1 VIVRNLFRCFGCSSM
16 PMSEPAS
23 RWSVLGTQ
31 LANGLQA
38 QAMTKEHPSSIQ
50 NTFQSTLYP
59 ALAVAFS
66 RLAPKELAQCRAV
79 CTLWRE
85 AASSTEVRRAAFMQ
99 HWRLAGLV
107 GSARNPMILDTAA
120 LGHFVRRHVVRRGDT
135 LTGLAVCHGCEVT
148 TIMRLN
154 NLISY
159 HSLHSREDVFL
170 PVASASEVAGC
181 YVLFHYCRIARRELL
196 VLLNEA
202 EAQTARTT
210 MLDAEA
216 GAGGVGGS
224 RLRKAEEEA
233 LQGKLVALLCRSRQL
248 DQATA
253 KFYLAEAGWCLKKAL
268 ALYEQDLQWEC
279 RAPGGRRRRRA
290 PLQPLQD

>member
-1 VIVRNLFRCFGCSSM
+1 MR
-16 PMSEPAS
+16 
-23 RWSVLGTQ
+23 
-31 LANGLQA
+31 GLC
-38 QAMTKEHPSSIQ
+38 MHGLLISDTVSCNP
-50 NTFQSTLYP
+50 N
-59 ALAVAFS
+59 V
-66 RLAPKELAQCRAV
+66 AV

-170 PVASASEVAGC
+170 PGE
-181 YVLFHYCRIARRELL
+181 
-196 VLLNEA
+196 
-202 EAQTARTT
+202 
-210 MLDAEA
+210 
-216 GAGGVGGS
+216 
-224 RLRKAEEEA
+224 
-233 LQGKLVALLCRSRQL
+233 
-248 DQATA
+248 
-253 KFYLAEAGWCLKKAL
+253 
-268 ALYEQDLQWEC
+268 
-279 RAPGGRRRRRA
+279 RA
-290 PLQPLQD
+290 

>member
-1 VIVRNLFRCFGCSSM
+1 
-16 PMSEPAS
+16 MSELAS

-31 LANGLQA
+31 LPNRLQA
-38 QAMTKEHPSSIQ
+38 QATTKENPSSIES
-50 NTFQSTLYP
+50 TYQSTLYP

-85 AASSTEVRRAAFMQ
+85 AASSTEVRRAAFMK

-107 GSARNPMILDTAA
+107 GSARNPTILDTAA
-120 LGHFVRRHVVRRGDT
+120 LGQFVRRHVVCRGDT
-135 LTGLAVCHGCEVT
+135 LTGLAVRHGCEVT

-159 HSLHSREDVFL
+159 HSLHSRENVFL
-170 PVASASEVAGC
+170 PVASASELAGGH
-181 YVLFHYCRIARRELL
+181 VLFHYCRIACRELL
-196 VLLNEA
+196 VLLNDA
-202 EAQTARTT
+202 EAQTARAAII
-210 MLDAEA
+210 DAE
-216 GAGGVGGS
+216 GRGIVGGS
-224 RLRKAEEEA
+224 GLRKVEEEA
-233 LQGKLVALLCRSRQL
+233 LKGKLVALLCRSRQL

-253 KFYLAEAGWCLKKAL
+253 RFYLAETGWCLKKAL

-279 RAPGGRRRRRA
+279 RSPGGRRRRRA